1 MRRTLLVLFGALT
14 ALLLIAFFFRTTLA
28 LRMMERVVA
37 SNLGSDWVSELPD
50 GLHLVLCG
58 AGSPLPDPK
67 RSGPCVAVIAG
78 QQVFVVDAG
87 SGASRRLSDL
97 RFPQGRIDAI
107 LLTHFHSD
115 HIDGLGELLMQRWVN
130 REARKPV
137 PIHGPTGIEEVV
149 DGVNRAYRLDS
160 AYRVAHH
167 GEAIVPPSGAG
178 GVAHPFPAP
187 AEGQGEIVIDEGG
200 VKVTA
205 FRVDHTP
212 VDPAV
217 GYRFDYGERSL
228 VLSGDTIK
236 SENLQRFADG
246 VDLLVHEA
254 LAPHLV
260 AVLTRGAETAGRKN
274 IAKITRDILTYHA
287 SPVDAAEVARD
298 AGVGFL
304 LYYHVVPPLPLAP
317 LEDAFLE
324 GVDAV
329 YDGPIAVGR
338 DGTTVH
344 LPVGSDAIDVEQRL

>member
-1 MRRTLLVLFGALT
+1 MKRTLLGLFGALL
-14 ALLLIAFFFRTTLA
+14 ALLLIVFFFRTTIA

-37 SNLGSDWVSELPD
+37 TNLGSDWVSELPD

-130 REARKPV
+130 RGAREPV
-137 PIHGPTGIEEVV
+137 KQVV

-160 AYRVAHH
+160 TYRVAHH
-167 GEAIVPPSGAG
+167 GELIVPRSGTG
-178 GVAHPFPAP
+178 GLAHPFPAP
-187 AEGQGEIVIDEGG
+187 AEGRGEVVIDEGG

-236 SENLQRFADG
+236 SENLQRFAEG

-254 LAPHLV
+254 LAPQLV
-260 AVLTRGAETAGRKN
+260 AVLTRGAEAASRKN

-304 LYYHVVPPLPLAP
+304 LYYHIVPPLPLAP
-317 LEDAFLE
+317 LENAFLE

-329 YDGPIAVGR
+329 YDGPLAVGR